1 MQSMLKLPMIIL
13 WMYRYWSKFNLQIR
27 HEIKAICYSD
37 IVSRW
42 THIQVVRNTY
52 FKICQKIFFVSM
64 NKLLGLGGRQVEKD
78 KHLM

>member
-1 MQSMLKLPMIIL
+1 MNVPVLIEIQSPNPKWNKGLC
-13 WMYRYWSKFNLQIR
+13 F
-27 HEIKAICYSD
+27 SD

-42 THIQVVRNTY
+42 THIQFVRNTY